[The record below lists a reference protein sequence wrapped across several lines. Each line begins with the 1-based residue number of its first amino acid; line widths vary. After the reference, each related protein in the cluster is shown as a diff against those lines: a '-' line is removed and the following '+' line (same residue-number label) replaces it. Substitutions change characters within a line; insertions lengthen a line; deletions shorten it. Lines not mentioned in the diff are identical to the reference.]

1 MPVVYTRSLPR
12 VARSSATSTG
22 GRAASSFRIRCATRS
37 GPCSSTAPTARSTSS
52 SSRTA
57 NGSSGSEIK
66 GSAVSGSPSGSCPS
80 TPSSGA
86 SARDGPCRSYW
97 TSGPTTS
104 SDFAIRRYLGWRHE
118 RVTGAEDDSFI
129 EQFVQAFR
137 EELPG
142 TLLQW
147 EDFGAA
153 HARPILERYREHAL
167 TFNDYIQGTGAI
179 ALAAILSALHITA
192 LPLREQRIVILGA
205 GSAGV
210 GVADTIRGALLQDG
224 LTEAEARQHFF
235 LVNRGGL
242 LHTGREDLK
251 PEQREYARPW
261 GEIDSWSR
269 HDPTRVGLAECGARG
284 PAHRADRAFD
294 RRGAFD
300 EPLVREMAAGVDR
313 PIIFPLSNPTAKS
326 EAVPEDLLRWTEG
339 TAIVATGSP
348 FAPVEVHGVRVPIA
362 QCNNVY
368 IFPALG
374 LGVVASGA
382 HRVTDGMILA
392 AARALADKSP
402 ARENLTAPLLPPVAQ
417 LRRVAVEVAM
427 AVGFEAQRAG
437 HALVTSPEELRERI
451 LATEWTPKYPT
462 YREPKRLPVPMITSA
477 V

>member
-1 MPVVYTRSLPR
+1 M
-12 VARSSATSTG
+12 
-22 GRAASSFRIRCATRS
+22 
-37 GPCSSTAPTARSTSS
+37 
-52 SSRTA
+52 
-57 NGSSGSEIK
+57 
-66 GSAVSGSPSGSCPS
+66 
-80 TPSSGA
+80 
-86 SARDGPCRSYW
+86 
-97 TSGPTTS
+97 
-104 SDFAIRRYLGWRHE
+104 
-118 RVTGAEDDSFI
+118 
-129 EQFVQAFR
+129 
-137 EELPG
+137 
-142 TLLQW
+142 LQW

-167 TFNDYIQGTGAI
+167 TFNDDIQGTGAI

-269 HDPTRVGLAECGARG
+269 HDPTRVGLADVVREVRPTVLIGLSTVA
-284 PAHRADRAFD
+284 
-294 RRGAFD
+294 GAFD

-392 AARALADKSP
+392 AARALADESP

-451 LATEWTPKYPT
+451 LATQWTPKYPT